1 LRDFLV
7 SEKYNKNTWRF
18 LILKGSSP
26 YFDLNFLTHFGKFKN
41 RERLRQLKPF

>member
-7 SEKYNKNTWRF
+7 SEKYNENTGRF

-26 YFDLNFLTHFGKFKN
+26 YFDLNFEHILENLKI
-41 RERLRQLKPF
+41 ERDSGN